1 MNGLQLPCQDVLPT
15 TNTLA
20 TSSCSRPIDA
30 GLLLFFKEGRFPAVH
45 MRLTRSILLL
55 SRRNHSYITT
65 PIFYANAAPHLGH
78 LYTVVLADAAH
89 RWQKLKD
96 PESTHIFSTGTD
108 EHGIKIFRAAEQVGK
123 DPMRFCDGISKKF
136 HDLFQDF
143 GIANTDFIRTTGDR
157 HKLCV
162 AHVWKQLYDE
172 GFIYKDVYSGWYSVV
187 DECFFV
193 DSDVEDTPSGKV
205 VKGTKNTVE
214 WVEEQNYMFR
224 LSGFK
229 ENVRHWLL
237 NTDVIRPKHYLQF
250 VLQYLELD
258 GDLSI
263 SRSRV
268 RLPWGV
274 QVPGDDTQ
282 TIYVWL
288 DALVNYLSVV
298 GYPETMKV
306 WPPTWQILGKDIMKF
321 HAFYW
326 PAFLMAME
334 LPLPEKLFVH
344 GHWLVDNAK
353 MSKSAGNVVDP
364 YEAMNTYTTEG
375 LRYFLLKQG
384 LPHGDSNFSREKAI
398 NVINSDLVNSI
409 GNLLSRATVK
419 KLNPSQEYRNFTK
432 DALDGD
438 LAQMA
443 TSLLEEL
450 EQVREKTLQLYDDML
465 FYKAIEGILSVVKS
479 GNGFFQFAQPWKLEQ
494 GEKLDS
500 VLYLTYEVVRIT
512 SVLLQPVIPS
522 LADQALNRL
531 GVPKEGRRIDAA
543 VFCPTRGSHPLG
555 ADLGPLLPRISEKA

>member
-1 MNGLQLPCQDVLPT
+1 
-15 TNTLA
+15 
-20 TSSCSRPIDA
+20 
-30 GLLLFFKEGRFPAVH
+30 
-45 MRLTRSILLL
+45 MRLARSILLL
-55 SRRNHSYITT
+55 SRRKHSYITT

-96 PESTHIFSTGTD
+96 PDGTHIFSTGTD
-108 EHGIKIFRAAEQVGK
+108 EHGIKIFRAAEQAGK
-123 DPMRFCDGISKKF
+123 NPVRFCDGVSKKF

-143 GIANTDFIRTTGDR
+143 GIANTDFIRTTEDH

-162 AHVWKQLYDE
+162 EHVWKRLYDE

-187 DECFFV
+187 DECFFM
-193 DSDVEDTPSGKV
+193 DGDVEDTSSGKV

-224 LSGFK
+224 LSSFK
-229 ENVRHWLL
+229 EKVRHWLL
-237 NTDVIRPKHYLQF
+237 NSDVVRPKHYLQF

-263 SRSRV
+263 SRSRT
-268 RLPWGV
+268 RLPWGI

-288 DALVNYLSVV
+288 DALVNYLSVT

-334 LPLPEKLFVH
+334 LPLPQKLFIH

-353 MSKSAGNVVDP
+353 MSKSVGNVIDP
-364 YEAMNTYTTEG
+364 YEAMKTYSTEG

-384 LPHGDSNFSREKAI
+384 LPQGDSNFSREKAI

-419 KLNPSQEYRNFTK
+419 KLNPSQEYRNFTQE
-432 DALDGD
+432 ALDGD

-443 TSLLEEL
+443 NSLLEEL

-465 FYKAIEGILSVVKS
+465 FYKAIEGILAVVKS
-479 GNGFFQFAQPWKLEQ
+479 GNGFFQFAQPWKLDQ

-512 SVLLQPVIPS
+512 SVLLQPIIPS

-531 GVPKEGRRIDAA
+531 GIPLDGRRIDAA
-543 VFCPTRGSHPLG
+543 VFCPTRGSIPLG
-555 ADLGPLLPRISEKA
+555 ANLGPLLPRINEKLRDLDRISSS

>member
-1 MNGLQLPCQDVLPT
+1 
-15 TNTLA
+15 
-20 TSSCSRPIDA
+20 
-30 GLLLFFKEGRFPAVH
+30 
-45 MRLTRSILLL
+45 MRLARSILLL
-55 SRRNHSYITT
+55 SRRNRSYITT

-96 PESTHIFSTGTD
+96 PDGTHIFSTGTD
-108 EHGIKIFRAAEQVGK
+108 EHGIKIFRAAEQAGK
-123 DPMRFCDGISKKF
+123 DPVRFCDGVSKKF

-143 GIANTDFIRTTGDR
+143 GIANTDFIRTTEDR
-157 HKLCV
+157 HKFCV
-162 AHVWKQLYDE
+162 AHVWKRLYDE

-193 DSDVEDTPSGKV
+193 DGDVEDTPSGKV
-205 VKGTKNTVE
+205 VRDTKNAVE

-224 LSGFK
+224 LSSFK
-229 ENVRHWLL
+229 EKVRHWLL

-263 SRSRV
+263 SRSRT

-288 DALVNYLSVV
+288 DALVNYLSVI
-298 GYPETMKV
+298 GYPETMKA
-306 WPPTWQILGKDIMKF
+306 WPPTWQILGKDIMK
-321 HAFYW
+321 
-326 PAFLMAME
+326 L
-334 LPLPEKLFVH
+334 
-344 GHWLVDNAK
+344 
-353 MSKSAGNVVDP
+353 MSKSVGNVIDP
-364 YEAMNTYTTEG
+364 YAAMKTYTTEG

-443 TSLLEEL
+443 YSLLEEL
-450 EQVREKTLQLYDDML
+450 EQVREKTLELYDDML
-465 FYKAIEGILSVVKS
+465 FYKAIEGILAVVKS
-479 GNGFFQFAQPWKLEQ
+479 GNGFFQFAQPWKLDQ

-512 SVLLQPVIPS
+512 SVLLQPIIPS

-531 GVPKEGRRIDAA
+531 GISSDGRRIDAA
-543 VFCPTRGSHPLG
+543 VFCPTRRSLPLG
-555 ADLGPLLPRISEKA
+555 ADLGPLLPRINEKHKDLDRISSY